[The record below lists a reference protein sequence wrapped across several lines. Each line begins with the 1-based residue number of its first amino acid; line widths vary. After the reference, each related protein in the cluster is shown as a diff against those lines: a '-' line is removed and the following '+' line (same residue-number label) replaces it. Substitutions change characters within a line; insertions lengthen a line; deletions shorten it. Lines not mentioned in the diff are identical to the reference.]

1 LVAGNFL
8 SFGGLME
15 GKVSQLAE
23 KLLKEG
29 VEQGEK
35 KRDEIISEAKKH
47 AEDIIESAKKQA
59 EKIISEANEKAQDAK
74 KNADSEIKLSG
85 QQALSALK
93 LKIADLI
100 LAKAIDASV
109 SDTLTKNIPDYV
121 KAVLSNWKGSDS
133 SVEVL
138 LSQEQ
143 KTALEKDVATAVK
156 GIMKEGVTVSA
167 SKNVKSGFQIGESS
181 GSYKVSFTDSD
192 FAEYFKE
199 YLRPK
204 VKSILFGE

>member
-1 LVAGNFL
+1 
-8 SFGGLME
+8 ME

-23 KLLKEG
+23 RLLKEG

-35 KRDEIISEAKKH
+35 KKEEIIAQAKAQADEIIAT
-47 AEDIIESAKKQA
+47 AKKQS
-59 EKIISEANEKAQDAK
+59 EKIISEANQKAEDAK

-93 LKIADLI
+93 SKITDVVS
-100 LAKAIDASV
+100 AKALDGAINDSLV
-109 SDTLTKNIPDYV
+109 KNIPDYV

-133 SVEVL
+133 SIEVL
-138 LSQEQ
+138 LSPEQ
-143 KTALEKDVATAVK
+143 KDKLEKDIAAAIK
-156 GIMKEGVTVSA
+156 GIMKAGVTISA
-167 SKNVKSGFQIGESS
+167 SKSVKNGFQIGESN
-181 GSYKVSFTDSD
+181 GTFKVSFTDGD

-204 VKSILFGE
+204 IKSILFGE

>member
-1 LVAGNFL
+1 
-8 SFGGLME
+8 ME

-35 KRDEIISEAKKH
+35 KREEIISSAKK
-47 AEDIIESAKKQA
+47 ESEEIIESAKRQA
-59 EKIISEANEKAQDAK
+59 EKIISEANQKAEDAK
-74 KNADSEIKLSG
+74 KNAESEIKLSG

-93 LKIADLI
+93 LRITDLVS
-100 LAKAIDASV
+100 AKAVDASV
-109 SDTLTKNIPDYV
+109 SSTLSKNIPDYI

-133 SVEVL
+133 SIEVL

-143 KTALEKDVATAVK
+143 KTSLEKDIAAAVRDVLK
-156 GIMKEGVTVSA
+156 SEVNVSA
-167 SKNVKSGFQIGESS
+167 SKNIKNGFQIGAAN
-181 GSYKVSFTDSD
+181 GSYKISFTDSD

>member
-1 LVAGNFL
+1 
-8 SFGGLME
+8 ME

-23 KLLKEG
+23 KLLREG

-35 KRDEIISEAKKH
+35 KRDEIISEAKKQ
-47 AEDIIESAKKQA
+47 AEEIIESAKKQA
-59 EKIISEANEKAQDAK
+59 EKIISEANQKSEDAK

-93 LKIADLI
+93 LKITDMVS
-100 LAKAIDASV
+100 AKAIDGAV
-109 SDTLTKNIPDYV
+109 SNTLSKNIPDYIRT
-121 KAVLSNWKGSDS
+121 VLSNWKGNDASI
-133 SVEVL
+133 EIL

-143 KTALEKDVATAVK
+143 KNSLEKDISSA
-156 GIMKEGVTVSA
+156 IKEIIKDGVTISA
-167 SKNVKSGFQIGESS
+167 SKNIKSGFQIGESN
-181 GSYKVSFTDSD
+181 GSYKISFTDSD

>member
-1 LVAGNFL
+1 
-8 SFGGLME
+8 ME

-23 KLLKEG
+23 RLLKEG

-35 KRDEIISEAKKH
+35 KKEEIIAQAKAQADEIIAT
-47 AEDIIESAKKQA
+47 AKKQS
-59 EKIISEANEKAQDAK
+59 EKIISEANQKAEDAK

-93 LKIADLI
+93 SKITDVVS
-100 LAKAIDASV
+100 AKALDGAI
-109 SDTLTKNIPDYV
+109 SDSLVKNIPDYV

-133 SVEVL
+133 SIEVL
-138 LSQEQ
+138 LSHEQ
-143 KTALEKDVATAVK
+143 KDKLEKDIAAAIK
-156 GIMKEGVTVSA
+156 GIMKAGVTISA
-167 SKNVKSGFQIGESS
+167 SKSVKNGFQIGESN
-181 GSYKVSFTDSD
+181 GTFKVTFTDGD